1 MKFDIM
7 FLVTRLNGK
16 VTNVIPIEEAYTCC
30 QVYMSSKNLTDDD
43 ISKFYNNMSDEY
55 KIEQLNYVRKN
66 GHLYEEGEAKDLTC
80 KLSKYSISIEHKEI
94 DFNDEEQ
101 SDVAEN

>member
-16 VTNVIPIEEAYTCC
+16 VTDVIPIDEVYTFC
-30 QVYMSSKNLTDDD
+30 QVCMSSEDLTDDD
-43 ISKFYNNMSDEY
+43 ISKFYNNMSDDY
-55 KIEQLNYVRKN
+55 KIEQLSYVRKN
-66 GHLYEEGEAKDLTC
+66 GHLYKEGEAKDLTC

-94 DFNDEEQ
+94 DFKDEEQ
-101 SDVAEN
+101 SDVAED